1 MIRAT
6 PSQPVLVAM
15 LALALLVGLVLP
27 ASAAPT
33 TVIGPGDSV
42 TTASSVTAPDSVA
55 SVDGPGHHFGF
66 TQASVVAQVT
76 TSQAQQ
82 VLAGLGYT
90 GTATNPCVVTIGQ
103 VCQVT
108 GAITGSATI
117 TGSAS
122 WNITVTAPPAGA
134 LVGGIPQAFA
144 LTTGNAVGVG
154 EGPFPCS
161 AFVAGTA
168 TTCAF
173 VTAGNPLLGTTVAVC
188 YPPAAVGGL
197 PLCVVGTVTGT
208 GVVPP
213 IVPPIVPPVVPPPVF
228 PPAAPGINPPLLP
241 PPPQQFIP
249 PPPPPLLPPPPPAPT
264 GAQVVP
270 SAAAYPAV
278 PVIPEADSLLLVV
291 GGLVALGGL
300 VGYRRLRRRA

>member
-1 MIRAT
+1 MMRAT

-27 ASAAPT
+27 ASAAPN
-33 TVIGPGDSV
+33 TVIGPGDSLA
-42 TTASSVTAPDSVA
+42 TAGAVTAPDAPA
-55 SVDGPGHHFGF
+55 SIDGPGHHFGF

-76 TSQAQQ
+76 ASQAQQ

-90 GTATNPCVVTIGQ
+90 GVATNPCVVTIGQ

-144 LTTGNAVGVG
+144 LTTANAVGLG

-197 PLCVVGTVTGT
+197 PLCVVGTVTGV
-208 GVVPP
+208 GV
-213 IVPPIVPPVVPPPVF
+213 IAPIVPPVVPPPVF
-228 PPAAPGINPPLLP
+228 PPVAPPISPPLLP

-264 GAQVVP
+264 GALTVP

-278 PVIPEADSLLLVV
+278 PVIPEADSFLLVV
-291 GGLVALGGL
+291 GGLVALSGL
-300 VGYRRLRRRA
+300 VGYRRVRRRA